1 MNIKDIREYSIE
13 KNANSMHIRSIR
25 DIDEYEYHE

>member
-1 MNIKDIREYSIE
+1 MNIKDIRKYSIE
-13 KNANSMHIRSIR
+13 KTRIAYAYR